1 MTKGAIFNYQM
12 DLYGSKPDLDP
23 KHCLTAGNIW
33 VMLLLFMSL
42 VVCRV
47 SLIRPGDQLH
57 DLLPQ
62 KVSTQLQVNANV
74 PFRGENS
81 VGFLC
86 S

>member
-1 MTKGAIFNYQM
+1 M

-42 VVCRV
+42 LVCHV
-47 SLIRPGDQLH
+47 SLIRPGDHLH

-62 KVSTQLQVNANV
+62 KVSTQLQVNANM